1 MAIDLNGNE
10 FYHYDQLREESL
22 IPSAGEVALA
32 DFELSQEFPS
42 INWAIEEYYSILE
55 RDAVAQN
62 RVAASHL
69 RAIVVATGATAF
81 GGVLIP
87 VGAGLAL
94 ATLVWHCRK
103 K

>member
-22 IPSAGEVALA
+22 IPSAGEVALV
-32 DFELSQEFPS
+32 DFELSKEYPA
-42 INWAIEEYYSILE
+42 IDWAIEEYYRILE
-55 RDAVAQN
+55 RDAIAQN
-62 RVAASHL
+62 RAAASHL
-69 RAIVVATGATAF
+69 RAMAVATGATVF

>member
-1 MAIDLNGNE
+1 MVNLECNE
-10 FYHYDQLREESL
+10 YFQYDQLAQESL
-22 IPSAGEVALA
+22 IPSATSDALA
-32 DFELSQEFPS
+32 DYELSQEYPS
-42 INWAIEEYYSILE
+42 IDWAIEEYFAILE

-69 RAIVVATGATAF
+69 RAMVMATGATVF

-87 VGAGLAL
+87 VGGGLAL